1 MHGSWSGA
9 DEGLLSAL
17 APDAVLFVGDLSDGD
32 LRLTKRIASLPHPV
46 AVILGNHDR
55 GRDQSGGVLRQQ
67 LALLGEQHCA
77 WSRRCWTRPEIAV
90 VGARPCSAGGGFQ
103 LSKAVEAVFG
113 PVTVEQSADRI
124 VAAAADV
131 PADQPLVVLAH
142 CGPTGLGSDPDSPC
156 GRDWKSP
163 AVDWGDQDLALALDR
178 MARRRAPDLVVFG
191 HMHHQLKRGRGLR
204 QSFHRDRRGIVYL
217 NAACV
222 PRAGAD
228 DQQRSLLH
236 LSWAEFRGCR
246 LSHLSHRWY
255 TPEGVLI
262 HQEELPL
269 ERIHPC

>member
-1 MHGSWSGA
+1 MQH
-9 DEGLLSAL
+9 LK
-17 APDAVLFVGDLSDGD
+17 PDAVLFVGDLADGD
-32 LRLTKRIASLPHPV
+32 LRLTRRISRLPFPV

-55 GRDQSGGVLRQQ
+55 GRDRSGGILQQ
-67 LALLGEQHCA
+67 QVALLGDLHCA
-77 WSRRCWTRPEIAV
+77 WRTIQWPELSLTI

-142 CGPTGLGSDPDSPC
+142 CGPTGLGSEPDSPC

-191 HMHHQLKRGRGLR
+191 HMHHQLKRGSGLR
-204 QSFHRDRRGIVYL
+204 TSLLRNRRGTAFV

-222 PRAGAD
+222 PRSGVN
-228 DQQRSLLH
+228 DQGETLLH
-236 LSWAEFRGCR
+236 WSWAEFSGPR
-246 LSHLSHRWY
+246 LTALSHRWY
-255 TPEGVLI
+255 RADGTLAYQERLPEAAGLV
-262 HQEELPL
+262 
-269 ERIHPC
+269 C